1 MSYTNSM
8 KRDFAQWLSTMR
20 SSINGF
26 SYYVDF
32 KKVYENVDS
41 VRVELN
47 ILNSL
52 IGVENIREE
61 FLKLL
66 KDYPKTLKCVPIL
79 LACRQME
86 IYAQDE
92 EGAMWYDFA
101 NEQACTPEQYAD
113 FMEKTGLFDLIS
125 KHIISNLRD
134 YVTGV
139 EVGLDSNGRKNRG
152 GHQMED
158 LVESY
163 LIRGGYTYYK
173 EMYLPEVEKKWNL
186 NLGALS
192 GEGTSTKRW
201 DFVVDGGD
209 TIYLI
214 ETNFYTSGGS
224 KLNETARSYKLIAQE
239 AKKIPGVEFVWI
251 TDGAGWKSARRNLEE
266 TFNELNLICNIKDL
280 ENDFLAI
287 SII

>member
-1 MSYTNSM
+1 MYVLIYTNSM
-8 KRDFAQWLSTMR
+8 KRDFSQWLATMR
-20 SSINGF
+20 SSINSY

-66 KDYPKTLKCVPIL
+66 NDYPQTLKCVPIL

-86 IYAQDE
+86 IYAQDD
-92 EGAMWYDFA
+92 EGAMLYNFA
-101 NEQACTPEQYAD
+101 KTDSCTPEQYAD

-125 KHIISNLRD
+125 KHIISNLKD

-163 LIRGGYTYYK
+163 LVSGDYTYYK
-173 EMYLPEVEKKWNL
+173 EMYLQEVEKKWNL
-186 NLGALS
+186 DLSLLS
-192 GEGTSTKRW
+192 GDGISTKRF
-201 DFVVDGGD
+201 DFVVQHAD

-224 KLNETARSYKLIAQE
+224 KLNETARSYKLLAQE
-239 AKKIPGVEFVWI
+239 VKKIPGVEFVWI

-266 TFNELNLICNIKDL
+266 TFNELEYLFNISEMGCANL
-280 ENDFLAI
+280 FA
-287 SII
+287 

>member
-1 MSYTNSM
+1 M
-8 KRDFAQWLSTMR
+8 KRNFSEWLATMR
-20 SSINGF
+20 SSINSY

-32 KKVYENVDS
+32 QKVYDNVDS
-41 VRVELN
+41 VRIELN

-66 KDYPKTLKCVPIL
+66 QDYPKTLKCVPIL

-92 EGAMWYDFA
+92 EDAMWYDFA
-101 NEQACTPEQYAD
+101 NEQACSPEQYAD

-125 KHIISNLRD
+125 KHIISNLKD

-173 EMYLPEVEKKWNL
+173 EMYLPEVEKKWDL

>member
-1 MSYTNSM
+1 MFYTNNM

-32 KKVYENVDS
+32 KKVYENVDA

-52 IGVENIREE
+52 IGVKNIREE

-66 KDYPKTLKCVPIL
+66 QDYPKTLKCVPIL

-92 EGAMWYDFA
+92 DGAMWYDFA
-101 NEQACTPEQYAD
+101 NEQACTPDQYAD

-125 KHIISNLRD
+125 NHIISNLKD

-158 LVESY
+158 LVEKY
-163 LIRGGYTYYK
+163 LKRGGYTYYK
-173 EMYLPEVEKKWNL
+173 EMYLHEVEKKWNL
-186 NLGALS
+186 DLGALS

-201 DFVVDGGD
+201 DFVVEHGGV
-209 TIYLI
+209 IYLI
-214 ETNFYTSGGS
+214 ETNFYASGGS

-251 TDGAGWKSARRNLEE
+251 TDGAGWKSARRNLED
-266 TFNELNLICNIKDL
+266 TFNEMGYLFNIIDL
-280 ENDFLAI
+280 ENNL
-287 SII
+287 

>member
-1 MSYTNSM
+1 
-8 KRDFAQWLSTMR
+8 MR

-66 KDYPKTLKCVPIL
+66 QDYPKTLKCVPIL

-101 NEQACTPEQYAD
+101 NEQACSPEQYAD

-125 KHIISNLRD
+125 KHIISNLKD

-173 EMYLPEVEKKWNL
+173 EMYLQEVEKKWGIDL
-186 NLGALS
+186 SALS
-192 GEGTSTKRW
+192 GEGTSTKRF
-201 DFVVDGGD
+201 DFVVDHGG

-224 KLNETARSYKLIAQE
+224 KLNETARSYKLLAQE
-239 AKKIPGVEFVWI
+239 VKKIPGVEFVWI

-266 TFNELNLICNIKDL
+266 TFNELEYLFNISEMGCANL
-280 ENDFLAI
+280 FA
-287 SII
+287 

>member
-1 MSYTNSM
+1 MSYTTSM

-66 KDYPKTLKCVPIL
+66 QDYPKTLKCVPIL

-92 EGAMWYDFA
+92 DGAMWYDFA
-101 NEQACTPEQYAD
+101 NEQACSPEQYAD

-125 KHIISNLRD
+125 KHIISNLKD

>member
-1 MSYTNSM
+1 M
-8 KRDFAQWLSTMR
+8 KRDFSQWLATMR
-20 SSINGF
+20 NSINIY

-32 KKVYENVDS
+32 QKVYENVDS

-66 KDYPKTLKCVPIL
+66 QDYPKTLKCVPIL

-92 EGAMWYDFA
+92 DGAMWYDFA
-101 NEQACTPEQYAD
+101 NEQACSPEQYAD

-125 KHIISNLRD
+125 KHIISNLKD

-266 TFNELNLICNIKDL
+266 TFNEMEYLFNIADLVDNALNHNWR
-280 ENDFLAI
+280 
-287 SII
+287 

>member
-1 MSYTNSM
+1 M
-8 KRDFAQWLSTMR
+8 KRDFSEWFSTMR
-20 SSINGF
+20 SSINKF

-32 KKVYENVDS
+32 NKVYENVDS
-41 VRVELN
+41 VKVELN

-52 IGVENIREE
+52 IGSSNIREE

-66 KDYPKTLKCVPIL
+66 QDYPKTVKCVPVL
-79 LACRQME
+79 LACRQMG

-92 EGAMWYDFA
+92 EGAMWYDFSNA
-101 NEQACTPEQYAD
+101 QACTPEQYAD

-125 KHIISNLRD
+125 KHIISNLKD

-158 LVESY
+158 LVEKY
-163 LIRGGYTYYK
+163 LKRGGYTYYK
-173 EMYLPEVEKKWNL
+173 EMYLHEVEKKWNL

-214 ETNFYTSGGS
+214 ETNFYASGGS
-224 KLNETARSYKLIAQE
+224 KLNETARSYKLLAQE
-239 AKKIPGVEFVWI
+239 VKKIPGVEFVWI
-251 TDGAGWKSARRNLEE
+251 TDGSGWQSARRNLEE
-266 TFNELNLICNIKDL
+266 TFNVLNLICNIKDL

-287 SII
+287 SIT